1 MSASSPNM
9 PISRPCLFDRGHR
22 AMISAATDAKNF
34 NLLLA
39 STIALAAVVVT
50 TNRLLWRRLYRLA
63 KVASS
68 SKAKSA
74 PVLDSPCSEAR
85 GYWNCKDCLCQIRQH
100 VEQ

>member
-1 MSASSPNM
+1 
-9 PISRPCLFDRGHR
+9 
-22 AMISAATDAKNF
+22 MISAATDAKNF

-63 KVASS
+63 ETS
-68 SKAKSA
+68 
-74 PVLDSPCSEAR
+74 LQAR
-85 GYWNCKDCLCQIRQH
+85 KLSQRQFSIPRAQKREVTGNCKDCLCQIRQH